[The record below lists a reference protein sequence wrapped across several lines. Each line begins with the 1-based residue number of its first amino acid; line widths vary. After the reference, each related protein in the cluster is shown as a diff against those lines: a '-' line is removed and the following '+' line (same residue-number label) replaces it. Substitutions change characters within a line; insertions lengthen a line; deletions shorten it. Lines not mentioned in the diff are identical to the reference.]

1 MALSTNFFYDGS
13 DLASSTKI
21 FLDKLGLIPAPN
33 GFYKEGGFVR
43 EYVDGAFVSLGNCN
57 CENPCDFTFATTES
71 NLSVYD
77 ATLPLDDTTGAI
89 VFRLDVIDKN
99 AGISAVYDSV
109 DYKNIYVNNTLLV
122 TSEDFVIFGEAS
134 AAPCPN
140 TSSNQS
146 YSDVDRYIMSAG
158 NFEIINTISLSVLT
172 SQVHV
177 TGLGV
182 GMLIIPKPNVSPF
195 SIDIRVYGLCQNF
208 SFSLD
213 SNCVEQADEI
223 TLISGPYPNSE
234 EVCSAEPTEPIIYY
248 YIKRNPSAVALSE
261 GDVFFFDPYC
271 ENPLS
276 EGYYIISRIGLINTY
291 IQIGAEGVLVGEPQ
305 SC

>member
-1 MALSTNFFYDGS
+1 
-13 DLASSTKI
+13 
-21 FLDKLGLIPAPN
+21 
-33 GFYKEGGFVR
+33 V
-43 EYVDGAFVSLGNCN
+43 
-57 CENPCDFTFATTES
+57 NPCDFTFATTEN

-77 ATLPLDDTTGAI
+77 ATLPLDDTTGVI

-99 AGISAVYDSV
+99 VGISAVYDSV
-109 DYKNIYVNNTLLV
+109 DYKNTYVNNTLL
-122 TSEDFVIFGEAS
+122 TTGEDFIIFGEAS

-146 YSDVDRYIMSAG
+146 YSGVDRYVMSAG

-182 GMLIIPKPNVSPF
+182 GMLIVPKPNASPF

-213 SNCVEQADEI
+213 SNCVEQADEV
-223 TLISGPYPNSE
+223 TLISGPYVSSV
-234 EVCSAEPTEPIIYY
+234 EVCGAEPTEPTTYY
-248 YIKRNPSAVALSE
+248 YVKRNPSAVTFSE
-261 GDVFFFDPYC
+261 GDVFFSDPYC
-271 ENPLS
+271 ETPLV
-276 EGYYIISRIGLINTY
+276 EGFYIISRVDPINTY
-291 IQIGAEGVLVGEPQ
+291 IEIGPDGVLIGEPQ